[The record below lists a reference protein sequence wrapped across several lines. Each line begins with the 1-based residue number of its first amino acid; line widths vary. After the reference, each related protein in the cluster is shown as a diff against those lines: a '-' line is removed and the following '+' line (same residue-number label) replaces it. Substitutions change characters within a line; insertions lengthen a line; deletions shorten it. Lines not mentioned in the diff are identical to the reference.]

1 MIKKLIKISKL
12 INSIRLKKYKNEF
25 KKLLNNKKIKF
36 IDIGASIQIIP
47 RWKRIDKS
55 NLDYVLFE
63 PNPEEAKKL
72 LNNKKHYNSYKIY
85 ESGLGDKNKVLK
97 LNITKGIYQTS
108 VLKPNFDF
116 LNQFLNPDRYEV
128 IKKELIRVK
137 KLDYFKIRNSDFIK
151 VDAQGYNYEIL
162 EGSVKTLKD
171 TLGVEAELEFTDIYS
186 KQKLF
191 GDVAKLLKKNNLSFI
206 DFINLR
212 RWNRYDNSNYGQ
224 CVFGNGLFL
233 KNPDKVLSMS
243 KDKIFKYIAI
253 CILYKKF
260 DLVKYILESKK
271 ISTIERNLINK
282 NLRFFNKFS
291 NKSRITRG
299 ILSVMNR
306 FIDFESEVLLFE

>member
-72 LNNKKHYNSYKIY
+72 LKNKKHYNSYKIY

-171 TLGVEAELEFTDIYS
+171 TLGVEAEFEFTDIYS

-260 DLVKYILESKK
+260 DLVKYILKSKK

>member
-1 MIKKLIKISKL
+1 MIKKLNKISKL
-12 INSIRLKKYKNEF
+12 INFIRLKKYKNEF

-171 TLGVEAELEFTDIYS
+171 TLGVEAEFEFTDIYS